1 MSPRLAFIP
10 LTVAAVLLATS
21 CEITTGIFYTLANET
36 KIGDKNLD
44 NELTVSSMV
53 ASAGAY
59 YVAAGAIWARE
70 EWQWCSCSDDD
81 EHTWSLL
88 ANDHGEAALVTAMVA
103 TTFRDGD
110 QIYAGFYFPDAGSA
124 ADRYGL
130 FRWTSPGDLADATW
144 SEVAITSASGTE
156 QIVGLFL
163 LADGEDGR
171 LAVITAEDTGVTF
184 DYSLHYST
192 DTDGTIFT
200 AADFAGSTT
209 VAQRPTA
216 AVFDGSDRFFVVAG
230 VEIYSGD
237 ITATL
242 AQSTLAPHNQA
253 GISQPPLGY
262 VGMLASTGSQLYVS
276 DRQGHLYRSG
286 DGGSSWEQY
295 PNTADDGSDQL
306 EISSTVVQF
315 TTFAQKGEVVFAGT
329 EGYGY
334 VSFEDATDL
343 DETGVVRAWPVP
355 ADLSSAAVSG
365 FSVPSG
371 TSTLFVHTAGAGL
384 WSSESNFSSTS
395 INWLRE

>member
-36 KIGDKNLD
+36 EIGDKNLD

-59 YVAAGAIWARE
+59 YVAAGAIWARD

-81 EHTWSLL
+81 DHTWSLV

-103 TTFRDGD
+103 TTFRAAD
-110 QIYAGFYFPDAGSA
+110 QIYAGFYFPNAGSA

-144 SEVAITSASGTE
+144 SEVAMASASGTE

-163 LADGEDGR
+163 IADGGDGR
-171 LAVITAEDTGVTF
+171 LAVITAEDTGITF
-184 DYSLHYST
+184 DYSLHYSP
-192 DTDGTIFT
+192 DGTTFT

-209 VAQRPTA
+209 VSQRPTA
-216 AVFDGSDRFFVVAG
+216 VAFDGSDHFVVAG

-242 AQSTLAPHNQA
+242 AQSTLAPHSQT

-262 VGMLASTGSQLYVS
+262 VGMLASTGSQLYVG
-276 DRQGHLYRSG
+276 DRQGHLYRSA

-315 TTFAQKGEVVFAGT
+315 TTFAQKGSVVFAGT

-334 VSFEDATDL
+334 VSFDDATDL
-343 DETGVVRAWPVP
+343 DETGVVRVSEASAP
-355 ADLSSAAVSG
+355 DLSSAAVSG

-384 WSSESNFSSTS
+384 WSSDSDFGSTS